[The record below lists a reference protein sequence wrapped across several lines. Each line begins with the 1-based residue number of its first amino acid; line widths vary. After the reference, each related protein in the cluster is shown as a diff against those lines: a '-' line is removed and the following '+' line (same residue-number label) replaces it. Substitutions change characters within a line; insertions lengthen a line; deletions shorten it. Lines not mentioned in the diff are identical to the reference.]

1 MVELP
6 KDCEWDMIVLDID
19 GTLLDRQG
27 IIPEMIYLVREL
39 EKRGM
44 VVSLASGRTLP
55 NITPI
60 HQSLGISGF
69 IVGENGGMVW
79 DSGKGH
85 PIKALADGS
94 RPKEA
99 AQWLGTQIEGLNP
112 EGIESNR
119 WRETEWCLTEVQ
131 DWEEVRDAI
140 ASSEWS
146 DISVVP
152 TGFAVHL
159 TIPGH
164 DKASGL
170 RVAFE
175 QRGIDP
181 SRVIACGDAPND
193 IPMFDLVGFSV
204 SVSRNYPEVVQAAD
218 LVTDAHGKEGSLELL
233 KALCERIGS

>member
-6 KDCEWDMIVLDID
+6 EDCVWDMIVLDID

-39 EKRGM
+39 ERKGM

-79 DSGKGH
+79 DSGNGH

-119 WRETEWCLTEVQ
+119 WRETEWCLTEVE

-170 RVAFE
+170 RFAFE

>member
-39 EKRGM
+39 EKKGM

-233 KALCERIGS
+233 KALCERSGS

>member
-6 KDCEWDMIVLDID
+6 EDCGWDMIVLDID

-39 EKRGM
+39 ERKGM

-112 EGIESNR
+112 EGLESNR

>member
-39 EKRGM
+39 EKKGM

-119 WRETEWCLTEVQ
+119 WRETEWCLTEVE

-175 QRGIDP
+175 QRGVDAA
-181 SRVIACGDAPND
+181 RVIACGDAPND

-233 KALCERIGS
+233 RALCERIGS

>member
-6 KDCEWDMIVLDID
+6 EDCVWDMIVLDID

-39 EKRGM
+39 ERKGM

-79 DSGKGH
+79 DSGNGH

-119 WRETEWCLTEVQ
+119 WRETEWCLTEVE

-181 SRVIACGDAPND
+181 ARVIACGDAPND

-204 SVSRNYPEVVQAAD
+204 SVSSNYPEVVQAAD

>member
-6 KDCEWDMIVLDID
+6 EDCGWDMIVLDID

-39 EKRGM
+39 ERKGM

-79 DSGKGH
+79 DSGNGH

-181 SRVIACGDAPND
+181 ARVIACGDAPND